1 MIKKILVAYDHG
13 LKAQKALEIATE
25 IAKARNAEVYIFT
38 SVKMPKIIDSYA
50 ARDMLKE
57 LENQSYSYFEK
68 ILEDAAASVRK
79 EGVTAHIV
87 IKNENPGEAI
97 VRFAEQENIDLITLG
112 SNNLITL
119 GSNNRGSVERFLLG
133 LGSVSNYVVQ
143 RAKCPV
149 LVSKA

>member
-112 SNNLITL
+112 SNN
-119 GSNNRGSVERFLLG
+119 RGSVERFLLG

-149 LVSKA
+149 LVSNA

>member
-25 IAKARNAEVYIFT
+25 IARGCGAEVYIFT
-38 SVKMPKIIDSYA
+38 SVKMPGIIDSYA

-57 LENQSYSYFEK
+57 LETQSYQYFEK
-68 ILEDAAASVRK
+68 ILEEAAAKVRG
-79 EGVTAHIV
+79 EGLTAHVV
-87 IKNENPGEAI
+87 IRSEGPGEAI
-97 VRFAEQENIDLITLG
+97 VRFAEKENIDLVA
-112 SNNLITL
+112 L
-119 GSNNRGSVERFLLG
+119 GSNNRGSFERFLLG

-149 LVSKA
+149 LISKV